1 MKKNVLNLSLALAMI
16 FMLASQ
22 GCKEDDPLKPST
34 VADFDYVM
42 SNGSFAP
49 TEVTFTDKS
58 ANAIGY
64 SWDFGNGETSTE
76 QNPSVVY
83 TTPGT
88 YEVTLTVTPKE
99 VLHYNK
105 LIKTRTVV
113 VKDPFAGPLKTLY
126 FTDRTTKS
134 VRYITL
140 DGKAPVIQDFG
151 HTGLDKPYGIVIDT
165 INDQVFVSDYTTSMI
180 YRYSLDGMGLTTI
193 LNSTTFAQLNAP
205 MGLFIWSGK
214 LYWAQEGGIY
224 RCNLDGTS
232 PEAWIPM
239 STTSAPEMPVQMAF
253 DPDAQIIYFTNDKY
267 DYSGGVYR
275 VNLDGTGLTL
285 LVTGTDG
292 GGIGLD
298 KAAGKIYY
306 ADYEK
311 GMCMANLDG
320 TGEVVIN
327 SDLKSKFIWGLVVN
341 KSEGKLYWGNRTTK
355 VIARSNLDGSN
366 IEDFAT
372 NVNSHGMALDKAR

>member
-1 MKKNVLNLSLALAMI
+1 MKKQIFNLSLALTMI
-16 FMLASQ
+16 LILSAL
-22 GCKEDDPLKPST
+22 GCKEDEPLKPST
-34 VADFDYVM
+34 VADFEFTM
-42 SNGSFAP
+42 SNNGFAP
-49 TEVTFTDKS
+49 TTVTFTDKS
-58 ANAIGY
+58 ANATGY
-64 SWDFGNGETSTE
+64 LWDFGNGETSTD
-76 QNPSVVY
+76 QHPVANF
-83 TTPGT
+83 TAPGT

-105 LIKTRTVV
+105 LTKTKTIV

-165 INDQVFVSDYTTSMI
+165 INDHVFVSDYTTSVI
-180 YRYSLDGMGLTTI
+180 YRYNLDGLGLMTI
-193 LNSTTFAQLNAP
+193 LNSTTYPQLSAP
-205 MGLFIWSGK
+205 MGLFVWSGK
-214 LYWAQEGGIY
+214 LYWAQEGGIL

-232 PEAWIPM
+232 PESWIAMP
-239 STTSAPEMPVQMAF
+239 TTAAPEMPIQMAF
-253 DPDAQIIYFTNDKY
+253 DPDALVIYFTNDKY
-267 DYSGGVYR
+267 DYSGGVYK

-285 LVTGTDG
+285 LVPGTDG

-298 KAAGKIYY
+298 KAGGKIYY

-327 SDLKSKFIWGLVVN
+327 NDLKNKFIWGLVVN
-341 KSEGKLYWGNRTTK
+341 VQEGKLYWGNRTTK
-355 VIARSNLDGSN
+355 VIGRSNLDGSN
-366 IEDFAT
+366 IESFAT
-372 NVNSHGMALDKAR
+372 NVNSHGMTLDKAR